1 MKANEA
7 PEKIYI
13 TPHFERR
20 WFTKEIDDES
30 TEYTRT
36 DAFVEKACKFI
47 SDRVDIPFNVECSN
61 GDPLAD
67 SYSKYALARL
77 EAANKTIEEFKN
89 YMKGD

>member
-1 MKANEA
+1 MKANEV

-30 TEYTRT
+30 TEYIST
-36 DAFVEKACKFI
+36 DAFIEKACKFI

-61 GDPLAD
+61 GEPLAD
-67 SYSKYALARL
+67 SYIKYALTRL
-77 EAANKTIEEFKN
+77 EAVNKTIDDFRK
-89 YMKGD
+89 YMKGE